1 MALLLVTGGLLG
13 WWSLWST
20 SRARAGRQTGSSS
33 SSGQCETRSAI
44 ICSMQAS
51 RGVGHGYGS
60 ALTTIQSE
68 GGYIESA
75 IYGSAREGDAAQAG
89 AGGIAVAIE
98 RQPNHT
104 GLTGTQALAA
114 SRWSERAPH
123 HRRKLLGLAPMG
135 PPARTG
141 LDETRRDETWE
152 QKKRAFTYSSPPSPV
167 PVSSHL
173 SKHHRSI
180 VQLVASSARA
190 RSPRPARFT
199 PHTAAVH
206 SPTDSLTSFPP
217 PPHQPL
223 PPVHHRPPGP
233 GRHHR
238 ISALPA
244 TAGPR
249 YPLFSLLLPH
259 I

>member
-1 MALLLVTGGLLG
+1 M
-13 WWSLWST
+13 
-20 SRARAGRQTGSSS
+20 
-33 SSGQCETRSAI
+33 
-44 ICSMQAS
+44 
-51 RGVGHGYGS
+51 
-60 ALTTIQSE
+60 
-68 GGYIESA
+68 ESA

-89 AGGIAVAIE
+89 GIAVAIE
-98 RQPNHT
+98 RQANHT

-152 QKKRAFTYSSPPSPV
+152 QKKRAFTYSSPPSPA

-173 SKHHRSI
+173 SKHHRI

-190 RSPRPARFT
+190 RSPHPSRFT

-217 PPHQPL
+217 PTAPASATSA
-223 PPVHHRPPGP
+223 PPSVGSRSTPSHLCPPSDGRP
-233 GRHHR
+233 
-238 ISALPA
+238 SLS
-244 TAGPR
+244 T
-249 YPLFSLLLPH
+249 LLSLLLPH